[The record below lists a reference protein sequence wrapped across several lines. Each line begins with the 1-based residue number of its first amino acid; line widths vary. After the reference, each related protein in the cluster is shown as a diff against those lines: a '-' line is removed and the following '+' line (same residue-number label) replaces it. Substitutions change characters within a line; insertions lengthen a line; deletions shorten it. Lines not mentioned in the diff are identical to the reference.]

1 MDYTALLQELNKAS
15 LFDLH
20 RLQSA
25 IYQELQNPMRIDQI
39 KAQLKIGQP
48 ISYFDPESNR
58 LIDAVILKIKR
69 TRCLV
74 KNNHDQKNWN
84 LPFYYLN
91 LDNSDTD
98 IQVPKNAVGITKSS
112 LKVGAK
118 VGYKSKYNEDVFG
131 EVLRLN
137 QKTATVKVN
146 ERAIW
151 RVPYR
156 LLFPIIDGELGDLS
170 VPTYLPYD
178 PLAED

>member
-25 IYQELQNPMRIDQI
+25 IYQELENPIRIDQI
-39 KAQLKIGQP
+39 KAQLKIGQA
-48 ISYFDPESNR
+48 ISYFDPDTNR

-74 KNNHDQKNWN
+74 KNVHDQKNWN
-84 LPFYYLN
+84 LAFYYLN
-91 LDNSDTD
+91 LDNSNTD
-98 IQVPKNAVGITKSS
+98 IQPPKNAVGIPKSS

-137 QKTATVKVN
+137 QKTASVKVN
-146 ERAIW
+146 ERTTW
-151 RVPYR
+151 RVPYT
-156 LLFPIIDGELGDLS
+156 LLFQVIDGELGDLS
-170 VPTYLPYD
+170 EPTYLSHEPSI
-178 PLAED
+178 ED